1 MWWFA
6 TCDVMWPCCPV
17 LLHYYKVLRQY
28 HSVLQSSTPVLQS
41 ARPVLQSTTP
51 ENTKHHHKHTNQKLK
66 NTTTNTPS
74 TFYARHL
81 LHQTPCTPNTLAY
94 VPLPTPLQLSR
105 SSPQR
110 HATTVGGILSKV
122 CKMSPCRQHFKSVEA
137 VRKDIQPEETFTFRS
152 PTLNKHNHCSPQR
165 HTIFLFDFLSSSCPQ
180 SAKTYTTWRNIYF
193 QISYT

>member
-1 MWWFA
+1 ML
-6 TCDVMWPCCPV
+6 CDHVVQYYSTTTKYYDSTTPYCKVP
-17 LLHYYKVLRQY
+17 LQYYKVLVQY
-28 HSVLQSSTPVLQS
+28 YKVLLQKT
-41 ARPVLQSTTP
+41 Q
-51 ENTKHHHKHTNQKLK
+51 HHHKHTNQKLK

-81 LHQTPCTPNTLAY
+81 LHQTPCTQNTLTY

-122 CKMSPCRQHFKSVEA
+122 CKTSPCRQHFKSVEA
-137 VRKDIQPEETFTFRS
+137 VRKDIRPEETFTLIS

-165 HTIFLFDFLSSSCPQ
+165 HTVFLVDFLLSSWSP
-180 SAKTYTTWRNIYF
+180 SAKTYDLFKHLLCSPQRHTI
-193 QISYT
+193 